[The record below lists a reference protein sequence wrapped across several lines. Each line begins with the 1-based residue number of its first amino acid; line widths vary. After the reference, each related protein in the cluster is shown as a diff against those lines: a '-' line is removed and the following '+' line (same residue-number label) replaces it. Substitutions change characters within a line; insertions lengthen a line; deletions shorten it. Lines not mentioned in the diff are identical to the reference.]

1 MTGRM
6 FPDELKFILVPYPDI
21 EREIFTGEEHMRI

>member
-21 EREIFTGEEHMRI
+21 EREVFRGDEHK